1 MKEGQDMNRYKI
13 LYIDTTT
20 APEHP
25 SIVKERTSI
34 HWDVAALAPE
44 GLTPLM
50 AIVVDLETGKAAS
63 FMVVSVKEKHLM
75 YSEGGFGRDGSG

>member
-1 MKEGQDMNRYKI
+1 MNRYKI

-20 APEHP
+20 APGNP
-25 SIVKERTSI
+25 IIVKERTAN
-34 HWDVAALAPE
+34 HWDVTALAPE

-63 FMVVSVKEKHLM
+63 FAITTVREAHLM
-75 YSEGGFGRDGSG
+75 YTEGGFGEAKF